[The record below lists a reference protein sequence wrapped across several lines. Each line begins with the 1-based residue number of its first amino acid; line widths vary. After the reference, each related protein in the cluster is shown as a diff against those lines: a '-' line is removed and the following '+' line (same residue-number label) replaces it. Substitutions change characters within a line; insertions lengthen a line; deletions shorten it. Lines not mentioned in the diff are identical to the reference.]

1 MESVNC
7 AGSRMNVNL
16 VLCYVNLYQNILKY
30 YKQGGTKCLLL
41 EDIFGG
47 FRFLKINMFHL
58 NINWFC

>member
-1 MESVNC
+1 
-7 AGSRMNVNL
+7 MNVNL